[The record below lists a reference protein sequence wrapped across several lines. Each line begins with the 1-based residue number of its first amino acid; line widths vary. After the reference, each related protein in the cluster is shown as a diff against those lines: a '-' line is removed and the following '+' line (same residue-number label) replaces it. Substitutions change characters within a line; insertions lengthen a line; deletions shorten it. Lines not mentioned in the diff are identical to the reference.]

1 MFSIRFPLKLG
12 IVLYCYN
19 SSYLA
24 GWEDDHSLE
33 ASTDKKPETLFEKET
48 ENKGMEY
55 GSSGRVLA

>member
-1 MFSIRFPLKLG
+1 
-12 IVLYCYN
+12 VLYCYN